1 MQLATFEPVV
11 PRQSD
16 YARFLKEYP
25 GYLHQIAQLGYSQ
38 VFFPH
43 SVAWEPTLM
52 AAPDLFVAAFAAQV
66 PQLRFGIA
74 GFNLRAMDPFSV
86 FQRTL
91 YLSAMFPGRIDV
103 AFTWADTIPGIAKHH
118 VDRATRDVVAE
129 MVDIYKAGSPNFPSP
144 PLYQVTTGIDRCR
157 LAGQMGLGLITAYF
171 GPESLP
177 AIEAYREASAQP
189 HLMVMVPAVCAETQ
203 AKADLLTQPS
213 HMFYYNS
220 RCNFMR
226 GTPAGVK
233 CRIEELAQSLGDP
246 RIIITAPLF
255 NKQRRLEAY
264 GLLARE
270 FGLH

>member
-1 MQLATFEPVV
+1 
-11 PRQSD
+11 
-16 YARFLKEYP
+16 
-25 GYLHQIAQLGYSQ
+25 
-38 VFFPH
+38 
-43 SVAWEPTLM
+43 M
-52 AAPDLFVAAFAAQV
+52 AAPDIFVAAFAAQV

-74 GFNLRAMDPFSV
+74 GFNLRAMDPISV
-86 FQRTL
+86 LQRTH
-91 YLSAMFPGRIDV
+91 YLSALFPGRIDV

-118 VDRATRDVVAE
+118 VDRATREVVAE

-189 HLMVMVPAVCAETQ
+189 NLMVPAVCAETQ

-226 GTPAGVK
+226 GTPADVK
-233 CRIEELAQSLGDP
+233 CRIEALAQSLGDP
-246 RIIITAPLF
+246 RIIVTAPLF

>member
-43 SVAWEPTLM
+43 SVAWEPSLM

-91 YLSAMFPGRIDV
+91 YLSALFPGRIDV
-103 AFTWADTIPGIAKHH
+103 AFTWADTIAGIDKHH
-118 VDRATRDVVAE
+118 VAHNSRDAVAE